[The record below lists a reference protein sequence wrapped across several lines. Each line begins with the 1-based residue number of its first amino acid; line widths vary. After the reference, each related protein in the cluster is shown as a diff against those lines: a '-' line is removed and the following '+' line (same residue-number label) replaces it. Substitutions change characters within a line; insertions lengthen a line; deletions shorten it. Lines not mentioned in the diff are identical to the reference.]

1 MADFKWALTF
11 GHSSISVQ
19 SANNASTYLSDNAGV
34 SGGGLFPKG
43 MNGTLRT
50 T

>member
-1 MADFKWALTF
+1 VYLTD
-11 GHSSISVQ
+11 Q
-19 SANNASTYLSDNAGV
+19 PGV
-34 SGGGLFPKG
+34 SGGGLFPNG